1 MFYISLITKPQV
13 EKIQSIPL
21 QFSVTKLSNLQRKAA
36 RDEKTIYTKA
46 NYKMANYIN
55 GNRSWLT
62 TI

>member
-1 MFYISLITKPQV
+1 V

-36 RDEKTIYTKA
+36 RDEETIYTKA